1 MWAYNYVVMKV
12 TLQAATPITHL
23 IIRTTIGSLTL
34 FGVLLARGHGLRP
47 QRLKQTLQVGL
58 TTTFAYG
65 LTVTLALV
73 AGAAGRTSVLVF
85 TMPFWVALLS
95 RWLLA
100 EPFTANARRAL
111 VAGFAGLM
119 LIVAPWQ
126 LHGVL
131 PMLLAVLA
139 GFLWALGSVLT
150 KKTAQQGQLDSL
162 NFSGWQALIGLAPLP
177 LLLPFADFAAIHW
190 SPAFVL
196 GMIYSGVFSSAVGWL
211 AWLWLLRRLPASTL
225 SFNALVIPVLAVAM
239 AATSLGEWPGSG
251 ELLGMLLIGMGIVLI
266 ARR

>member
-1 MWAYNYVVMKV
+1 M
-12 TLQAATPITHL
+12 
-23 IIRTTIGSLTL
+23 
-34 FGVLLARGHGLRP
+34 
-47 QRLKQTLQVGL
+47 
-58 TTTFAYG
+58 
-65 LTVTLALV
+65 TLALV
-73 AGAAGRTSVLVF
+73 AGAAARTSVLVF

-111 VAGFAGLM
+111 IAGFAGLM